1 MSTPEPAM
9 TQPDTTSGRSVL
21 RGGAWNVAGTFVPQL
36 SLLAISVAAARFL
49 GPSEFGR
56 QSFIAFVE
64 VSAMTLFTAG
74 IPLALARFVGEL
86 LGQQR
91 GGVARQLVRGT
102 WLIEAVGAVLGGAL
116 LVTIGLLGAQ
126 PRAAWFLAGVV
137 VFATVLQ
144 RVPTALLTG
153 LQRWRRQ
160 SLVAVWIALLVAG
173 ATIAVLAAGGG
184 ISGMFAV
191 EAAAVSVSL
200 VWLALLPLPVL
211 SILLA
216 RHAKSLFLAID
227 HYFDPHTPFQLKPS
241 IRPN

>member
-160 SLVAVWIALLVAG
+160 SLVAAALPAVATLLGAGAMDRIRTGFSRALRLLVVVTVPLTALSIALG
-173 ATIAVLAAGGG
+173 P
-184 ISGMFAV
+184 
-191 EAAAVSVSL
+191 
-200 VWLALLPLPVL
+200 LALRLVYGEEFRRSGPAV
-211 SILLA
+211 IVLLA
-216 RHAKSLFLAID
+216 
-227 HYFDPHTPFQLKPS
+227 PFPL
-241 IRPN
+241 IALCN